1 MGGKIFS
8 TAALLFVFASAV
20 AAQEKKLEPL
30 VVSYASVS
38 GSRAPLW
45 IAKEMGLF
53 EKYGLDGNPIFVPA
67 GYPSIS
73 ALISGDVQ
81 FIATGGSLVAAASA
95 QGAPVVMVATLG
107 SIAYKLMAHPSISS
121 IKDLKGKV
129 IGALRPGTTTDFV
142 LQRILLK
149 LGLVPGKDV
158 TIMPTGLSRSDERLL
173 LMFQGKIQ
181 ATIGTVDNLAQL
193 ELKGL
198 KVNVLADPV
207 ELGVPTPASDISSTR
222 QFLTTHRNRAK
233 AFLRAF
239 CEAIWLGRNNKEIA
253 FRVYRK
259 YMRLEEP
266 KLLESMHRNY
276 LLTSIPVKPYPIEQ
290 AIQADIEDL
299 SASINE
305 LRGKKA
311 ADFMDR
317 SLLNELEGE
326 GFFARLHGQKTR

>member
-1 MGGKIFS
+1 VFLKAMKKIFS

-53 EKYGLDGNPIFVPA
+53 EKYGLDGKPIFVPA

-142 LQRILLK
+142 LQRLLLK
-149 LGLVPGKDV
+149 LGFVPRPDV
-158 TIMPTGLSRSDERLL
+158 TTMATVLSRLGEMLL
-173 LMFQGKIQ
+173 
-181 ATIGTVDNLAQL
+181 
-193 ELKGL
+193 
-198 KVNVLADPV
+198 
-207 ELGVPTPASDISSTR
+207 
-222 QFLTTHRNRAK
+222 
-233 AFLRAF
+233 
-239 CEAIWLGRNNKEIA
+239 
-253 FRVYRK
+253 
-259 YMRLEEP
+259 
-266 KLLESMHRNY
+266 
-276 LLTSIPVKPYPIEQ
+276 
-290 AIQADIEDL
+290 
-299 SASINE
+299 
-305 LRGKKA
+305 
-311 ADFMDR
+311 
-317 SLLNELEGE
+317 
-326 GFFARLHGQKTR
+326 

>member
-1 MGGKIFS
+1 MKKIFS
-8 TAALLFVFASAV
+8 TVALLFVFASAV

-276 LLTSIPVKPYPIEQ
+276 LLISIPTKPYPIEEG
-290 AIQADIEDL
+290 IQADIEDL
-299 SASINE
+299 SSSIAE
-305 LRGKKA
+305 LRGKRA
-311 ADFMDR
+311 SDFMDT
-317 SLLNELEGE
+317 SLLKELESE
-326 GFFARLHGQKTR
+326 GFFARLHKTK

>member
-1 MGGKIFS
+1 MKKIFS
-8 TAALLFVFASAV
+8 TVALLFVFASAV

-81 FIATGGSLVAAASA
+81 FIATGGSLV
-95 QGAPVVMVATLG
+95 
-107 SIAYKLMAHPSISS
+107 AYKLMAHPSISS

-193 ELKGL
+193 
-198 KVNVLADPV
+198 
-207 ELGVPTPASDISSTR
+207 
-222 QFLTTHRNRAK
+222 
-233 AFLRAF
+233 
-239 CEAIWLGRNNKEIA
+239 
-253 FRVYRK
+253 
-259 YMRLEEP
+259 
-266 KLLESMHRNY
+266 
-276 LLTSIPVKPYPIEQ
+276 
-290 AIQADIEDL
+290 
-299 SASINE
+299 
-305 LRGKKA
+305 
-311 ADFMDR
+311 
-317 SLLNELEGE
+317 
-326 GFFARLHGQKTR
+326 

>member
-1 MGGKIFS
+1 MKKIFS

-107 SIAYKLMAHPSISS
+107 SIAYKLMSHPSISS
-121 IKDLKGKV
+121 VKELKGKV

-239 CEAIWLGRNNKEIA
+239 CEAIWLGRNNKEVA

-276 LLTSIPVKPYPIEQ
+276 LLTSIPVKPYPIEE

-317 SLLNELEGE
+317 SLLNELESE

>member
-1 MGGKIFS
+1 MKETFL
-8 TAALLFVFASAV
+8 TVALLLIFASSV
-20 AAQEKKLEPL
+20 WTQEKKLEPL

-45 IAKEMGLF
+45 IAKEAGLF
-53 EKYGLDGNPIFVPA
+53 EKHGLDGRPIFVPA
-67 GYPSIS
+67 GYPSVS

-81 FIATGGSLVAAASA
+81 FIATGGSVVAAASA

-107 SIAYKLMAHPSISS
+107 AIAYKLMAHPSISS
-121 IKDLKGKV
+121 IQDLKGKV

-173 LMFQGKIQ
+173 LMFQGKIH
-181 ATIGTVDNLAQL
+181 ATIGTVDNVAQL
-193 ELKGL
+193 ELRGL
-198 KVNVLADPV
+198 KVNVLADPMD
-207 ELGVPTPASDISSTR
+207 LGVPTPASDISTTR
-222 QFLTTHRNRAK
+222 QFLTQHRHRAK

-239 CEAIWLGRNNKEIA
+239 CEAIWLGRNNKEVT
-253 FRVYRK
+253 FRAYRK
-259 YMRLEEP
+259 YMRIDEP

-276 LLTSIPVKPYPIEQ
+276 LLTSIPVKPYPLEE

-299 SASINE
+299 SAKINE
-305 LRGKKA
+305 LKGKKA

-317 SLLNELEGE
+317 SLLNELESE
-326 GFFARLHGQKTR
+326 GFFTRLHGQKTR

>member
-1 MGGKIFS
+1 MKKIFS

-107 SIAYKLMAHPSISS
+107 SIAYKLMSHPSISS
-121 IKDLKGKV
+121 VKELKGKV

-239 CEAIWLGRNNKEIA
+239 CEAIWLGRHNKEVA

-276 LLTSIPVKPYPIEQ
+276 LLTSIPVKPYPIEE

-299 SASINE
+299 SGTINE

-317 SLLNELEGE
+317 SLLNELESE

>member
-1 MGGKIFS
+1 MKKIFS

-107 SIAYKLMAHPSISS
+107 SIAYKLMSHPSISS
-121 IKDLKGKV
+121 VKELKGKV

-207 ELGVPTPASDISSTR
+207 GLGVPTPASDISSTR

-239 CEAIWLGRNNKEIA
+239 CEAIWLGRNNKEVA

-276 LLTSIPVKPYPIEQ
+276 LLTSIPVKPYPIEE

-299 SASINE
+299 SGTINE

-317 SLLNELEGE
+317 SFLNELESE